1 MRTFLLAAAAALT
14 PALVVAQVTTVD
26 AGSFTI
32 TRDGAAAGR
41 EEFVIRSTPGP
52 TGRQYVASA
61 TVTIADRR
69 LAPALNTDSSGAPV
83 KYQVETRAGG
93 DDRELLSGQVGRGR
107 FSARVQ
113 SARGESAKE
122 YIVANGALILD
133 DDVFHQYFFLSRRA
147 PVGPVPVVVP
157 RRSTQLTM
165 RVEPLGGE
173 RVTVGGR
180 ALEARRFRLTEPGG
194 TVRELWTDDA
204 GRVLRVEIPSRGVV
218 AVRDDPPA

>member
-1 MRTFLLAAAAALT
+1 MNMTSCLTRGACVPRTVHVTGTLDDPDAALT
-14 PALVVAQVTTVD
+14 LNGIPVPH
-26 AGSFTI
+26 
-32 TRDGAAAGR
+32 
-41 EEFVIRSTPGP
+41 PG
-52 TGRQYVASA
+52 
-61 TVTIADRR
+61 
-69 LAPALNTDSSGAPV
+69 
-83 KYQVETRAGG
+83 
-93 DDRELLSGQVGRGR
+93 GR

-133 DDVFHQYFFLSRRA
+133 DDVFHQYFFLARRA
-147 PVGPVPVVVP
+147 PVGSVPVVVP

-194 TVRELWTDDA
+194 AVRELWTDDA